1 MSDPAG
7 LRAIGFALGAVT
19 ALVGLIA
26 ITSVM
31 TTLGMP

>member
-7 LRAIGFALGAVT
+7 LRAIGLALSAVT
-19 ALVGLIA
+19 VLVGLIA

-31 TTLGMP
+31 TTLGTP